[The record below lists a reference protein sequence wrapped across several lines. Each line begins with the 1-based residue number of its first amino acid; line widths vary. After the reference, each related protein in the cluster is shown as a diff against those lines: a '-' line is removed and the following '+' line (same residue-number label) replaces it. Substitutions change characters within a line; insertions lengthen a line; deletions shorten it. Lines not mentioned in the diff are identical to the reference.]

1 MIEFFRAHAQ
11 DIANAT
17 LIHLEL
23 VCISLGIALLIAI
36 PVAVACLNHER
47 VANIV
52 IRIAGIIMTVPSVAM
67 FGILIPILSL
77 VGHGIGAFPAIVSLA
92 LYAQLPLIQN
102 IYTGLR
108 SVDPATLEAGVGM
121 GMTSKQVFWKIRFPI
136 AFPVILSGVR
146 TAFVMGVG
154 IAAIAAYIG
163 AGGLGVYIFSGINQ
177 VWQTE
182 IEAGAL
188 VLAVLALVLDRI
200 LGSLQRIALKKG
212 GLR

>member
-1 MIEFFRAHAQ
+1 MIEFFRAHGQ

-23 VCISLGIALLIAI
+23 VSISLGIALIIAI
-36 PVAVACLNHER
+36 PVAIACLNHER
-47 VANIV
+47 IANIV
-52 IRIAGIIMTVPSVAM
+52 IRVAGIIMTVPSVAM
-67 FGILIPILSL
+67 FGLLIPILSL

-108 SVDPATLEAGVGM
+108 SVDAATLEAGIGM
-121 GMTSKQVFWKIRFPI
+121 GMTTNQVFWKIRFPI
-136 AFPVILSGVR
+136 ALPVILSGVR

-200 LGSLQRIALKKG
+200 LSSIQRIALKKG